1 VESVILHRV
10 ENVKIIVVIIGRI
23 LIIVK
28 ALKELME
35 LKNVRKMT
43 VIF

>member
-28 ALKELME
+28 ALKELMQ

-43 VIF
+43 VTF